1 MVRTAATPAG
11 LTRAMQTA
19 VSSVDPGQPISD
31 AKTMEQR
38 VSATLAG
45 RRFTIALLSLF
56 AVTAVFLAALGL
68 YGVINYGVTQRT
80 QEIGIRMVLGAQRSQ
95 VLSLIVGRGL
105 RIIAVGLA
113 LGWIAAFAA
122 ARLLPNQLFGV
133 SAFDPATFAGMAI
146 LLGVVALFASYVPA
160 RRAMQLDP
168 MEACHYE

>member
-1 MVRTAATPAG
+1 MIK
-11 LTRAMQTA
+11 AMQAT
-19 VSSVDPGQPISD
+19 VKSVDPTQPISD
-31 AKTMEQR
+31 AKTMEER

-45 RRFTIALLSLF
+45 RRFTIMLLGLF

-95 VLSLIVGRGL
+95 VLSLIVFHAL
-105 RIIAVGLA
+105 RIIVIGVS
-113 LGWIAAFAA
+113 LGWIAAFVI

-133 SAFDPATFAGMAI
+133 SAFDPATFAAMAM
-146 LLGVVALFASYVPA
+146 LLAAVALFASYVPA

-168 MEACHYE
+168 MEACRYE